1 MSLYAEE
8 AQIHSGV
15 LHICK
20 IDPPAFVH
28 LQSQPDLVL
37 PFHIL
42 LQQVYGVH
50 YVHIITITC
59 RTESS
64 LSVVLKPSAL
74 HTAVAAAGRV
84 YYSIVIACQGQNM
97 LLGSFVHIMA
107 C

>member
-15 LHICK
+15 LHICQV
-20 IDPPAFVH
+20 DSPAFVH

-42 LQQVYGVH
+42 LQQVYRIH
-50 YVHIITITC
+50 YVQIITITC

-64 LSVVLKPSAL
+64 LSAVLK
-74 HTAVAAAGRV
+74 
-84 YYSIVIACQGQNM
+84 
-97 LLGSFVHIMA
+97 
-107 C
+107 